1 MKTLDPIDRHALL
14 TRIYEYPPERD
25 GMSAPEW
32 YRKCIYEAPS
42 LCPAVLTV
50 KPDAIRNLTDEE
62 ADILDKIMYGNAVHT
77 GISLLGRDYEV
88 MP

>member
-1 MKTLDPIDRHALL
+1 MDPIDRHALL

-25 GMSAPEW
+25 RMSAPEW

-42 LCPAVLTV
+42 LCPGLLAI

-62 ADILDKIMYGNAVHT
+62 ADILDKIMYGDAVDT
-77 GISLLGRDYEV
+77 GISLLGGDYV
-88 MP
+88 

>member
-1 MKTLDPIDRHALL
+1 MDPIDRHALL

-42 LCPAVLTV
+42 LYPEVFV
-50 KPDAIRNLTDEE
+50 KQEIPEDERRC
-62 ADILDKIMYGNAVHT
+62 DSK
-77 GISLLGRDYEV
+77 
-88 MP
+88 

>member
-1 MKTLDPIDRHALL
+1 MTLDPIDRHALL

-25 GMSAPEW
+25 GMSASEW

-42 LCPAVLTV
+42 LYPEILTV
-50 KPDAIRNLTDEE
+50 KPDAVRNLTDEE
-62 ADILDKIMYGNAVHT
+62 TDILDKIMYGDAVYT

-88 MP
+88 KL